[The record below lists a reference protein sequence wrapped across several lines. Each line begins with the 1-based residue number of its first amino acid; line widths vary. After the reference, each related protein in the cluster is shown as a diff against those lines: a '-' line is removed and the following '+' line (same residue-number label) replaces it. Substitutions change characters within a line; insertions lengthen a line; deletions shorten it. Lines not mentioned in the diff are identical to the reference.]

1 MFRFQ
6 HHKSEDCLHSV
17 TLSANKTE
25 LVRHYAAYIQI
36 CLKQRNPAPSWEGNP
51 SSRKTKRPFGM
62 PQYLFLSN
70 ISVNLMQGVY
80 LEPIMHCAPLLDAW
94 INRINIADGFVR
106 NYIIQ
111 GSDCHMHNRW
121 LAGQHYTVLVSR
133 GLWTQ
138 ITTDGGLWW
147 SHIVFTLQWS
157 HMRVGASEMPG
168 NLTVYWTDYSC

>member
-1 MFRFQ
+1 MGFPI
-6 HHKSEDCLHSV
+6 
-17 TLSANKTE
+17 
-25 LVRHYAAYIQI
+25 LVRHLYIESGPRVPAAKVLAWLFRNVSVSASQEWRLSTFCNPIS
-36 CLKQRNPAPSWEGNP
+36 KQNRAGQALRGIYTNMSKTKKSRPFMRSSP
-51 SSRKTKRPFGM
+51 SSRKTKRSFGM

-70 ISVNLMQGVY
+70 ISVNLMQCVY

-138 ITTDGGLWW
+138 ITTDGGL
-147 SHIVFTLQWS
+147 S
-157 HMRVGASEMPG
+157 
-168 NLTVYWTDYSC
+168 